1 MQRSAPARARARASQ
16 RQPASP
22 SAAEALLA
30 LQNLHSTLCVPGQ
43 QRCSLLSALLGR
55 RSRQQAVGGWQQ
67 GRGGALGLKHSHSKQ
82 ARQRH
87 PGANWA
93 GVLQVPAPKF
103 RRCRLSNAE
112 PFAPNRPATR
122 ARPAAP
128 RRNSLSTHPPSLCLP
143 VCLPACPRSVSDW
156 ATARTRVS
164 PRNAAPARLLL
175 LVLLASRAI
184 NCTVAS
190 PWNGRNA
197 LQPSTDGG
205 STRYLGRGPRW
216 ICP

>member
-1 MQRSAPARARARASQ
+1 MTAAQCSAARQPEPEPEPA

-143 VCLPACPRSVSDW
+143 ACLPACPPALARS
-156 ATARTRVS
+156 ATGRRRAHESHRATPPQLDCCCWCCWRQGPS
-164 PRNAAPARLLL
+164 I
-175 LVLLASRAI
+175 VL
-184 NCTVAS
+184 
-190 PWNGRNA
+190 
-197 LQPSTDGG
+197 
-205 STRYLGRGPRW
+205 
-216 ICP
+216 